1 MRTRLTT
8 MLAASL
14 LAVAMLAAPAAA
26 HGDDGHDDGWGPMG
40 PHPHA
45 LLINAT
51 TVPNPAYPN
60 SGPPA
65 FPIAWDRCV
74 DLAGGKALPKS
85 NHHRGIHTGTAG
97 TALRENAGHL
107 VVPVDCATLEAM
119 RSG

>member
-26 HGDDGHDDGWGPMG
+26 DGHNGHDPSWGPMG

-51 TVPNPAYPN
+51 FIENPFDE
-60 SGPPA
+60 GPPTIA
-65 FPIAWDRCV
+65 VAWDRCV

-85 NHHRGIHTGTAG
+85 NHHRGIHTGPAG
-97 TALRENAGHL
+97 AALRENAGHA
-107 VVPVDCATLEAM
+107 VVPYTCDEY
-119 RSG
+119 SSFFESNG

>member
-26 HGDDGHDDGWGPMG
+26 DGHNGHDPSWGPMG
-40 PHPHA
+40 PHSHA

-51 TVPNPAYPN
+51 FIENPFDE
-60 SGPPA
+60 GPPTIA
-65 FPIAWDRCV
+65 VAWDRCV

-85 NHHRGIHTGTAG
+85 NHHRGIHTGAAG
-97 TALRENAGHL
+97 TALRENAGHA
-107 VVPVDCATLEAM
+107 VVPYTCEQYSALFE
-119 RSG
+119 SNG